1 MPSDIISHNRVGK
14 GFCFWGA
21 KLKLSREE
29 VKHIALL
36 ARLGLTESDVEK
48 FREQLSN
55 ILENFEILKQVDT
68 TDVPPTSHPVALTNV
83 LREDEVAPSYPPK
96 EILAN
101 APQEE
106 DGCFRVRAVL
116 E

>member
-1 MPSDIISHNRVGK
+1 MR
-14 GFCFWGA
+14 
-21 KLKLSREE
+21 LSREE
-29 VKHIALL
+29 VQHIALL
-36 ARLGLTESDVEK
+36 ARLGIDEADLEK
-48 FREQLSN
+48 FSEQLSN
-55 ILENFEILKQVDT
+55 ILENFEILQRVDT
-68 TDVPPTSHPVALTNV
+68 TGVPPTSHPVALTNV
-83 LREDEVAPSYPPK
+83 LRDDVVAPSFSTT

>member
-1 MPSDIISHNRVGK
+1 MR
-14 GFCFWGA
+14 
-21 KLKLSREE
+21 LSREE
-29 VKHIALL
+29 VQHIALL
-36 ARLGLTESDVEK
+36 ARLGIDEADLEK

-55 ILENFEILKQVDT
+55 ILENFEILQRVDT
-68 TDVPPTSHPVALTNV
+68 TGVPPTSHPVALTNV
-83 LREDEVAPSYPPK
+83 LRDDVVAPSFSTT

>member
-1 MPSDIISHNRVGK
+1 M
-14 GFCFWGA
+14 
-21 KLKLSREE
+21 KLSREE

-36 ARLGLTESDVEK
+36 ARLGVDEVDLEK
-48 FREQLSN
+48 FSEQLSN
-55 ILENFEILKQVDT
+55 ILENFEILQRVDT
-68 TDVPPTSHPVALTNV
+68 TGVPPTSHPVALNNV
-83 LREDEVAPSYPPK
+83 IREDEVAPSFAPA

>member
-1 MPSDIISHNRVGK
+1 
-14 GFCFWGA
+14 
-21 KLKLSREE
+21 LKLGREE

-36 ARLGLTESDVEK
+36 ARVGLTEADVEK

-68 TDVPPTSHPVALTNV
+68 TGVSPTSHPVALTNV
-83 LREDEVAPSYPPK
+83 LREDEVAPSLPPQ
-96 EILAN
+96 EILGN